1 MATACSPLTG
11 LKNQD
16 KEKRML
22 FLEQVDIQGKRVL
35 MRVDYN
41 VPLDDG
47 VITDDNRIR
56 ASLPTINYI
65 LDKGASLVL
74 CSHLGKPKGKKKP
87 KLSLKPVAERLQE
100 LLDRDV
106 IMAPDCIGEEV
117 FALAQ
122 NLKPGQVML
131 LENLRFHPG
140 EQKNDPDF
148 ARELAK
154 MGEVYVNDAFGVA
167 HRAHASVV
175 GVVKN
180 ISVCCAGLLLE
191 KEWKYLSRALQNPER
206 PFVAVSGGAKVSSKL
221 GILNSL
227 LDKVDCLL
235 IGGAMANTFLR
246 AQGVNMG
253 RSLVEEDLI
262 PEAREILAKARQK
275 GVSLYLP
282 VDFIAG
288 TGPDG
293 EIGSGV
299 CPYQDIPQ
307 EEMALDIGPATHI
320 LFTEALKCAR
330 TVVWNGPMG
339 AFENSHFAMGSKN
352 LAETIA
358 SLDALT
364 IVGGGDTDALIHK
377 AGLTGK
383 FSFISTGGGS
393 FLQFLEGRELPA
405 FKALEECGQ

>member
-1 MATACSPLTG
+1 
-11 LKNQD
+11 
-16 KEKRML
+16 ML
-22 FLEQVDIQGKRVL
+22 FLDQVDIRDKRVI

-41 VPLDDG
+41 VPLNDG

-65 LDKGASLVL
+65 LEKGASLVH
-74 CSHLGKPKGKKKP
+74 CSHLGKPKGEKRP
-87 KLSLKPVAERLQE
+87 ELSLKPVAERLQE

>member
-1 MATACSPLTG
+1 
-11 LKNQD
+11 
-16 KEKRML
+16 ML

>member
-1 MATACSPLTG
+1 
-11 LKNQD
+11 
-16 KEKRML
+16 ML
-22 FLEQVDIQGKRVL
+22 FLDQVDIRDKRVI

-41 VPLDDG
+41 VPLNDG

-65 LDKGASLVL
+65 LEKGASLVL
-74 CSHLGKPKGKKKP
+74 CSHLGKPKGEKRP
-87 KLSLKPVAERLQE
+87 ELSLKPVAERLQE

>member
-1 MATACSPLTG
+1 
-11 LKNQD
+11 
-16 KEKRML
+16 ML
-22 FLEQVDIQGKRVL
+22 FLDQVDIQGKRVL

-377 AGLTGK
+377 DGLTGK

>member
-1 MATACSPLTG
+1 
-11 LKNQD
+11 
-16 KEKRML
+16 ML

-221 GILNSL
+221 GIINSL
-227 LDKVDCLL
+227 LDKVDRLI

>member
-1 MATACSPLTG
+1 
-11 LKNQD
+11 
-16 KEKRML
+16 ML

-275 GVSLYLP
+275 GVSVYLP

>member
-1 MATACSPLTG
+1 
-11 LKNQD
+11 
-16 KEKRML
+16 ML
-22 FLEQVDIQGKRVL
+22 FLDQVDIRDKRVI

-41 VPLDDG
+41 VPLNDG

-65 LDKGASLVL
+65 LEKGASLVL
-74 CSHLGKPKGKKKP
+74 CSHLGKPKGEKVSG
-87 KLSLKPVAERLQE
+87 LSLKPVAERLQE
-100 LLDRDV
+100 LLDKDV
-106 IMAPDCIGEEV
+106 IMAPDCMGEEV
-117 FALAQ
+117 LILAQ
-122 NLKPGQVML
+122 NLKPGQIML
-131 LENLRFHPG
+131 LENLRFHSG

-167 HRAHASVV
+167 HRPHASVV
-175 GVVKN
+175 GITRYMSK
-180 ISVCCAGLLLE
+180 CCAGLLLE
-191 KEWKYLSRALQNPER
+191 KEWKYLGKALKNPER

-221 GILNSL
+221 GIINSL
-227 LDKVDCLL
+227 LDKVDRLI
-235 IGGAMANTFLR
+235 IGGAMANTFLQ

-253 RSLVEEDLI
+253 RSLVEKDLVS
-262 PEAREILAKARQK
+262 EAREILAKAREK

-282 VDFIAG
+282 VDFIVG
-288 TGPDG
+288 TGPEG

-299 CPYQDIPQ
+299 CPYQDIPE

-320 LFTEALKCAR
+320 LFTEVLKDAR

-339 AFENSHFAMGSKN
+339 AFENSHFAMGSLN
-352 LAETIA
+352 LAESIA
-358 SLDALT
+358 RLDGLT

-377 AGLTGK
+377 AGLTEK

>member
-1 MATACSPLTG
+1 
-11 LKNQD
+11 
-16 KEKRML
+16 ML
-22 FLEQVDIQGKRVL
+22 FLDQVDIQGKRVL

-299 CPYQDIPQ
+299 CPYQDIPR

>member
-1 MATACSPLTG
+1 
-11 LKNQD
+11 
-16 KEKRML
+16 ML

-100 LLDRDV
+100 LLDKDV

-117 FALAQ
+117 LILAQ

-131 LENLRFHPG
+131 LENLRFHSG

-320 LFTEALKCAR
+320 LFTEVLKDAR

>member
-1 MATACSPLTG
+1 
-11 LKNQD
+11 
-16 KEKRML
+16 ML

-221 GILNSL
+221 GIINSL
-227 LDKVDCLL
+227 LDKVDRLI

-253 RSLVEEDLI
+253 RSLVEKDLVS
-262 PEAREILAKARQK
+262 EAREILAKARQK

>member
-1 MATACSPLTG
+1 
-11 LKNQD
+11 
-16 KEKRML
+16 ML
-22 FLEQVDIQGKRVL
+22 FLDQVDIQGKRVL

>member
-1 MATACSPLTG
+1 
-11 LKNQD
+11 
-16 KEKRML
+16 ML

-253 RSLVEEDLI
+253 RSLVEENLI
-262 PEAREILAKARQK
+262 SEAREILAKARQK
-275 GVSLYLP
+275 GVSVYLP

-293 EIGSGV
+293 EIGSGI
-299 CPYQDIPQ
+299 CPYQDIPE

>member
-1 MATACSPLTG
+1 
-11 LKNQD
+11 
-16 KEKRML
+16 ML

-253 RSLVEEDLI
+253 RSLVEENLI
-262 PEAREILAKARQK
+262 SEAREILAKARQK

>member
-1 MATACSPLTG
+1 
-11 LKNQD
+11 
-16 KEKRML
+16 ML

-221 GILNSL
+221 GIINSL
-227 LDKVDCLL
+227 LDKVDRLI

-253 RSLVEEDLI
+253 RSLVEKDLVS
-262 PEAREILAKARQK
+262 EAREILAKAREK

-282 VDFIAG
+282 VDFIVG
-288 TGPDG
+288 TGPEG

-299 CPYQDIPQ
+299 CPYQDIPE

-320 LFTEALKCAR
+320 LFTEVLKDAR

>member
-1 MATACSPLTG
+1 
-11 LKNQD
+11 
-16 KEKRML
+16 ML

-253 RSLVEEDLI
+253 RSLVEENLI
-262 PEAREILAKARQK
+262 SEAREILAKARQK

-299 CPYQDIPQ
+299 CPYQDIPR

-320 LFTEALKCAR
+320 LFAEVLKDAR

>member
-1 MATACSPLTG
+1 
-11 LKNQD
+11 
-16 KEKRML
+16 ML

-106 IMAPDCIGEEV
+106 IMAPDCIWEEV